1 MNPLIGRSFLK
12 MNGIGNAIIVLDLRG
27 TPLSVR
33 PEDARAIAKGP
44 RTGFDQLMVLSDPH
58 SPGTAAFMQI
68 YNCDGSLSGACGNGT
83 RCVAWALLEA
93 DTASTVLLETQAGLL
108 ACRRDGPL
116 TFTVDMGEPRLGWQE
131 IPLSEN
137 FSDTRRI
144 ELMVGPADAPVL
156 AGPAVVNMGNPHAI
170 FFVPD
175 YRAIDL
181 ATIGPMLEHHPMFP
195 ERANISIAQM
205 TSPSSMILRVWERGA
220 GLTLACGS
228 AACAAAVAAVR
239 RRVGERTISV
249 ALPGGTLVIEW
260 RESDNHVLMTGL
272 VELEY
277 RGSFD
282 AALFAETE

>member
-175 YRAIDL
+175 YQANDL

-239 RRVGERTISV
+239 RRVGERTLSV